1 MKLNNQT
8 DSSLMMHAPCIFNRF
23 LPSQQRLSNHFQ
35 KILIFE
41 RKRYAIEII
50 DNFY

>member
-1 MKLNNQT
+1 MRLVF
-8 DSSLMMHAPCIFNRF
+8 LIVF

-41 RKRYAIEII
+41 KKRYAIEII